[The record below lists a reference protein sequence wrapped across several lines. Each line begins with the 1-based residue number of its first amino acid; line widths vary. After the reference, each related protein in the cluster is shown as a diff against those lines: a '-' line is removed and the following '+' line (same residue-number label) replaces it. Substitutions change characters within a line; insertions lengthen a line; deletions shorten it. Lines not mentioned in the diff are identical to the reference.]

1 MSLPVGGDPAAA
13 ALRAA
18 GRGFRSTATS
28 QGAIKLAALA
38 FGIWVAR
45 QLGASELGRYS
56 AALAFAGLFGV
67 ATGPG
72 AASFG
77 SREMAAD
84 RRALGRLVADI
95 AALRLALAIGIVPL
109 VALAAWGLG
118 RRGDAL
124 VAVAVAALGLP
135 LYVLANTLDA
145 ALVSQGRLDLASACA
160 AARQALFIVFGA
172 VALLFGGR
180 AVALLVAA
188 HLAGA
193 ARAVITFLALRRATG
208 VRLERPRPRRWAGL
222 ARRGLPFGV
231 EAVADVAGLHLPMI
245 GLTLCAS
252 DDAVLGFFGAAFN
265 LILAALPLA
274 QGAGAALVPALNAPG
289 ARELLPRITGT
300 AVRWAAASGLAA
312 ALLVAALA
320 GPLVTQFYGPAYAPA
335 AGPLRV
341 LAWALPL
348 MLMWEVVRA
357 AALALRREAAAGR
370 VAVRALLL
378 EALAVATLAPVLGA
392 TGAALSFVA
401 LRLASVAGLSFLL
414 ARSLSAGE
422 ARLSFGLTAGERT

>member
-1 MSLPVGGDPAAA
+1 LSFPLGGDPAAA
-13 ALRAA
+13 ALRSA
-18 GRGFRSTATS
+18 GRGFRSTVTS
-28 QGAIKLAALA
+28 QGVIKLAALA

-84 RRALGRLVADI
+84 RSALGRLVADI
-95 AALRLALAIGIVPL
+95 AALRLALATGIVPL
-109 VALAAWGLG
+109 VVLVAWGLG

-135 LYVLANTLDA
+135 LYALANTLDA

-160 AARQALFIVFGA
+160 AARQALFVVFGTLALLFGGGA
-172 VALLFGGR
+172 VALL
-180 AVALLVAA
+180 LAA
-188 HLAGA
+188 CLAAA
-193 ARAVITFLALRRATG
+193 ARAAITFLALRRATG
-208 VRLERPRPRRWAGL
+208 ARLERPRPRRWAGL
-222 ARRGLPFGV
+222 AWRGLPFGV
-231 EAVADVAGLHLPMI
+231 EAVADIAGLHLPMI

-252 DDAVLGFFGAAFN
+252 DDAVLGFFGAAFY
-265 LILAALPLA
+265 LVLAALPLA

-289 ARELLPRITGT
+289 GRELLPRITGT

-312 ALLVAALA
+312 ALLVSALA
-320 GPLVTQFYGPAYAPA
+320 GPLVARFYGPAYDPA

-348 MLMWEVVRA
+348 MLVWEVLRA
-357 AALALRREAAAGR
+357 AALALRREAAVGR
-370 VAVRALLL
+370 VAVCALLA
-378 EALAVATLAPVLGA
+378 EALALATLAPALGA
-392 TGAALSFVA
+392 TGAALAFVA
-401 LRLASVAGLSFLL
+401 LRLASVGGLAFIL
-414 ARSLSAGE
+414 AQSLSAGE
-422 ARLSFGLTAGERT
+422 ARLSFGLAAGERA

>member
-1 MSLPVGGDPAAA
+1 MSFPVGGDPAAA

-18 GRGFRSTATS
+18 GRGFRATAIS
-28 QGAIKLAALA
+28 QGALKLAALV

-95 AALRLALAIGIVPL
+95 AALRLSLAMGVVPL
-109 VALAAWGLG
+109 VTLVAWGLG

-124 VAVAVAALGLP
+124 VAVGVAALGLP
-135 LYVLANTLDA
+135 LYALANTLDA

-160 AARQALFIVFGA
+160 AARQSLFIVFGSL
-172 VALLFGGR
+172 ALLFGGKG
-180 AVALLVAA
+180 VALLLAA

-193 ARAVITFLALRRATG
+193 ARAAITFFALRRATG
-208 VRLERPRPRRWAGL
+208 ARLERPRPRRWPDL

-245 GLTLCAS
+245 GLALCAS
-252 DDAVLGFFGAAFN
+252 DAVAGFFGAAFN
-265 LILAALPLA
+265 LVLAALPLA

-289 ARELLPRITGT
+289 GRDLLPRITGT
-300 AVRWAAASGLAA
+300 AVRWALALGLAA
-312 ALLVAALA
+312 ALLVSALA
-320 GPLVTQFYGPAYAPA
+320 GPLVAQFYGAAYAPA
-335 AGPLRV
+335 AGPLRI

-348 MLMWEVVRA
+348 MLVWEVLRA

-392 TGAALSFVA
+392 TGAALAFVA
-401 LRLASVAGLSFLL
+401 LRLASVAGLAFLL
-414 ARSLSAGE
+414 ARSLSVGE
-422 ARLSFGLTAGERT
+422 ARLSFGLTAGERI

>member
-1 MSLPVGGDPAAA
+1 VSLPVGGDPAAA

-18 GRGFRSTATS
+18 GRGFRATATS

-95 AALRLALAIGIVPL
+95 AALRLSLAMGVVPL
-109 VALAAWGLG
+109 VTLVAWGLG

-124 VAVAVAALGLP
+124 VAVGVAALGLP
-135 LYVLANTLDA
+135 LYALANTLDA

-160 AARQALFIVFGA
+160 AARQSLFIVFGSL
-172 VALLFGGR
+172 ALLFGGKG
-180 AVALLVAA
+180 VALLLAA

-193 ARAVITFLALRRATG
+193 ARAAITFFALRRATG

-245 GLTLCAS
+245 GLALCAS
-252 DDAVLGFFGAAFN
+252 DAVAGFFGAAFN
-265 LILAALPLA
+265 LVLAALPLA

-289 ARELLPRITGT
+289 GRDLLPRITGT
-300 AVRWAAASGLAA
+300 AVRWALALGLAA
-312 ALLVAALA
+312 ALLVSALA
-320 GPLVTQFYGPAYAPA
+320 GPLVAQFYGAAYAPA
-335 AGPLRV
+335 AGPLRI

-348 MLMWEVVRA
+348 MLVWEVLRA

-392 TGAALSFVA
+392 TGAALAFVA
-401 LRLASVAGLSFLL
+401 LRLASVAGLAFLL

-422 ARLSFGLTAGERT
+422 ARLSFGLTAGERI

>member
-1 MSLPVGGDPAAA
+1 LTFPVGGDPAAA
-13 ALRAA
+13 ALRAV

-28 QGAIKLAALA
+28 QGAVKLAGLA

-84 RRALGRLVADI
+84 RSALGRLVADI
-95 AALRLALAIGIVPL
+95 AALRLALAIGIVPV

-118 RRGDAL
+118 RHGDGL

-135 LYVLANTLDA
+135 LYALANTLDA
-145 ALVSQGRLDLASACA
+145 ALVSQGRLDLASGCA
-160 AARQALFIVFGA
+160 AARQALFIVLGTLALFSGGGP
-172 VALLFGGR
+172 VALLM
-180 AVALLVAA
+180 AA
-188 HLAGA
+188 HLASAGRA
-193 ARAVITFLALRRATG
+193 AITFLALRRATG
-208 VRLERPRPRRWAGL
+208 ARLERPRPRRWPGL

-231 EAVADVAGLHLPMI
+231 EAVADVAALHLPMV
-245 GLTLCAS
+245 GLALCAS
-252 DDAVLGFFGAAFN
+252 DAVVGFFGAAFN
-265 LILAALPLA
+265 LVLAALPLA

-289 ARELLPRITGT
+289 GREMLPRITGT
-300 AVRWAAASGLAA
+300 AVRWALALGLAA
-312 ALLVAALA
+312 ALAVSALA
-320 GPLVTQFYGPAYAPA
+320 GPLVAHLYGPAYAAA

-348 MLMWEVVRA
+348 MLVWEVLRA

-392 TGAALSFVA
+392 TGAALAFVA
-401 LRLASVAGLSFLL
+401 LRLASVGGLAFLL

-422 ARLSFGLTAGERT
+422 ARLSFGLTAGEPT

>member
-1 MSLPVGGDPAAA
+1 MSFPVGGDPAAV

-18 GRGFRSTATS
+18 GRGFRATATS
-28 QGAIKLAALA
+28 QGVIKLAALA

-180 AVALLVAA
+180 AVALLLAA

-208 VRLERPRPRRWAGL
+208 ARLERPQPRRWPDL

-245 GLTLCAS
+245 GLTLCA

-300 AVRWAAASGLAA
+300 AVRWAVASGLVA
-312 ALLVAALA
+312 ALLVGALA
-320 GPLVTQFYGPAYAPA
+320 GPLVTQFYGPDYAPA

-392 TGAALSFVA
+392 TGAALSFVV

-414 ARSLSAGE
+414 VRSLSAGE
-422 ARLSFGLTAGERT
+422 ARLSFGLPAGERT